1 MWVMFSKLEG
11 CVAKVATRQKKVIHG
26 HSCKIFVHDL
36 SPDREIMD
44 KGGCCNLQCSGLKK
58 NWFTYFLVFHPHTLK
73 PEIGLEPSLRT
84 IPNKS
89 LKSTPPWTRNRQVPW
104 NAKPLTQ
111 EIENLKTWTQLQIE
125 QFLVFANISFTWNP
139 WVSIWKKSLG
149 HDIQNVKQQPR
160 KNLGHWD
167 PWFSQVGWYL

>member
-1 MWVMFSKLEG
+1 MGAKNVSCMGLEEHGAVHWVKESRNINMRVMFSKLEG

-36 SPDREIMD
+36 SLDREIMD

-58 NWFTYFLVFHPHTLK
+58 IWFTYFSVFLLHTLI

-84 IPNKS
+84 IPNQS
-89 LKSTPPWTRNRQVPW
+89 LKPTPPWTWNQQVPW
-104 NAKPLTQ
+104 NIKPLTQ

-125 QFLVFANISFTWNP
+125 QFLVFANISFTWNRWSP
-139 WVSIWKKSLG
+139 FE
-149 HDIQNVKQQPR
+149 
-160 KNLGHWD
+160 KN
-167 PWFSQVGWYL
+167 P